1 MSGGPTTLL
10 ARLVYCVRDLP
21 VWLIVAGCV
30 LLLGLPFVIAFLQ
43 GSLPTLVQ
51 NGEWRLLLLE
61 PVVVIY
67 VFVVAPIVFT
77 AQHEV
82 IEAMRSIARLDHDDF
97 DQLVASASRI
107 NPGAEGLAILAGAAF
122 ALLLYGP
129 AQLLME
135 PSALRVYTMI
145 ESMVM
150 FGLMGWVIF
159 SALMGNQ
166 FMAAVHRQP
175 LNVNIFDIRPFE
187 PIGRQSLVICL
198 VFIGGTVISLV
209 FAYSPG
215 NFFTWRNLVIYGT
228 LATVTILLFFVNMW
242 RTHLV
247 LHQAKQDALGVAQR
261 HLGHAYRT
269 LDELTVQRAELQSI
283 AAEVNAW
290 NAMEQR
296 LKVARTW
303 PYNTEML
310 RTLFLSALVPL
321 ILALVRQVGA
331 LLMR

>member
-1 MSGGPTTLL
+1 M
-10 ARLVYCVRDLP
+10 
-21 VWLIVAGCV
+21 
-30 LLLGLPFVIAFLQ
+30 
-43 GSLPTLVQ
+43 
-51 NGEWRLLLLE
+51 
-61 PVVVIY
+61 
-67 VFVVAPIVFT
+67 
-77 AQHEV
+77 
-82 IEAMRSIARLDHDDF
+82 
-97 DQLVASASRI
+97 
-107 NPGAEGLAILAGAAF
+107 
-122 ALLLYGP
+122 
-129 AQLLME
+129 
-135 PSALRVYTMI
+135 
-145 ESMVM
+145 
-150 FGLMGWVIF
+150 
-159 SALMGNQ
+159 
-166 FMAAVHRQP
+166 
-175 LNVNIFDIRPFE
+175 
-187 PIGRQSLVICL
+187 
-198 VFIGGTVISLV
+198 

-283 AAEVNAW
+283 AAEVSAW

-321 ILALVRQVGA
+321 LLALVRQVGA